1 MSRILLNYN
10 VTIVYKNKFKGL
22 LFYLMLPLLLF
33 NNKLLSQNGNS
44 QLFDMLDLAW
54 GPEDRIWYITA
65 GSAWSW

>member
-33 NNKLLSQNGNS
+33 NNKLLSQNGTS